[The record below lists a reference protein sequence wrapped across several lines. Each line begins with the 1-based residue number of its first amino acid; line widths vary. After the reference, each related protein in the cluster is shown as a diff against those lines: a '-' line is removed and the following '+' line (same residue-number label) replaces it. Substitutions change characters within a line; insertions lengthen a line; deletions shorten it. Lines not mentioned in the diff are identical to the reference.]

1 MNLRLAL
8 VTCVTIL
15 AVPGASRVAAECGFE
30 PLWRSI
36 QQANV
41 AVVFSGTVV
50 GIQSAAAGHILTF
63 KVDTVWKGNVSRMML
78 IHHPNG
84 LSGAPNPSR
93 ADVPPPKA
101 GVVVGLGGGRGV
113 GPAIASGFRPFELT
127 RRYVVTAHPL
137 TDEERAWFKVNLKGE
152 YLAVTPCGGILFDD
166 AQTRGDLDRMG
177 PGRIPQ

>member
-1 MNLRLAL
+1 MHRRLA
-8 VTCVTIL
+8 VVACVTIL
-15 AVPGASRVAAECGFE
+15 AVPGAVPVAAECGFD

-36 QQANV
+36 HRENV
-41 AVVFSGTVV
+41 AAVFSGTVV

-63 KVDTVWKGNVSRMML
+63 KVDTVWKGHVSRMML

-84 LSGAPNPSR
+84 LSAAPNPAS
-93 ADVPPPKA
+93 AEALPPKA
-101 GVVVGLGGGRGV
+101 GVVVGLGSGRGV

-152 YLAVTPCGGILFDD
+152 SLAVTSCGGILFDD
-166 AQTRGDLDRMG
+166 AKARGELDRLG
-177 PGRIPQ
+177 PGRAPQ